1 MTTEHDSRTR
11 IVVSWLREDA
21 HENAERVLLAAL
33 NEIDHTQQRRSL
45 WPARRFSD
53 MNNVAK
59 VLVATAAVVAVAFAG
74 VNLLPGSGAGP
85 GAQPLPS
92 PTAGPTAT
100 PRPTST
106 VADLPEGAFDFEDNG
121 IAMTVTIPASGWTF
135 APEFTLLMKGNEVA
149 NVPEA
154 SVLFWSFPAGTQFY
168 VYGDPCRSTSTKP
181 GTPVT
186 SVAEIASG
194 LAGQASREASEP
206 ADVTVGGHAGKSII
220 LHVPDDA
227 VFSECEGGEFVSYG
241 TQADALTRYHQGPG
255 QIDELWILDV
265 DGAFVIIDAMYR
277 PDTPPALVEEL
288 RAIAKSATFDTP

>member
-1 MTTEHDSRTR
+1 MTAEHDPRTR

-33 NEIDHTQQRRSL
+33 NEIDQTHQRRSW
-45 WPARRFSD
+45 WPAWRFSD

-59 VLVATAAVVAVAFAG
+59 ALVATAAVVAVAFAG
-74 VNLLPGSGAGP
+74 INLLPGSGAGP
-85 GAQPLPS
+85 GTQPSRS
-92 PTAGPTAT
+92 PTAEPTAT

-106 VADLPEGAFDFEDNG
+106 VASLPEGAFDFEDNG

-135 APEFTLLMKGNEVA
+135 GADYTALMKGNEVA
-149 NVPEA
+149 NLPQA
-154 SVLFWSFPAGTQFY
+154 TVLFWSFPAGTQFY

-181 GTPVT
+181 DTPVT
-186 SVAEIASG
+186 TVAEIASG
-194 LAGQASREASEP
+194 LAAQASREASGP

-241 TQADALTRYHQGPG
+241 TQAEALTRYHQGPG

-265 DGAFVIIDAMYR
+265 DGAIVIMDAMYR
-277 PDTPPALVEEL
+277 PDTPPALLEEMRTL
-288 RAIAKSATFDTP
+288 AESATFDTP